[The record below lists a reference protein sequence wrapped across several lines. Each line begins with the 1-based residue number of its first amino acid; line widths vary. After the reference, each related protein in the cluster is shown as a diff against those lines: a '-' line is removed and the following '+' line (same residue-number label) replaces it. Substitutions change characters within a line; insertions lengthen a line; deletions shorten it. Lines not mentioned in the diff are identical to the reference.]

1 MLQRTIKL
9 GAATVLAITTV
20 ATGALAA
27 PAVAAPDGATDR
39 GGHRATQQA
48 LDAAVRA
55 GVPGAT
61 ARAVDGG
68 RAWNGTAGRRGA
80 HDHYRAGSLTK
91 TFVATVLLQLEAEGR
106 LSLDDTV
113 DHWLPGLVEG
123 NGNDGTKITLRQL
136 LNHTSGIFNYTA
148 DKDFQLKVFAKDGF
162 LKHRYDTWTP
172 HQLVRVA
179 TRHKPDFAPGAKWAY
194 SNTNYVLAGMIVE
207 RVTGRPYAEEIR
219 ERILDPLHMTGT
231 SLPGT
236 APTVPRPASRAYSK
250 LTADGSGTPVDVTEL
265 NPSIAGAAGEIISDS
280 KDLNTFYTA
289 LLRGE
294 LLPARQLKEMKT
306 TVPTGS
312 ESPNTRYGLALMR
325 EDLPCGKTV
334 WGHSGGIHGSST
346 LALTTADGDHAL
358 AFNFNGDWA
367 GDQAKVVLAE
377 FCGK

>member
-20 ATGALAA
+20 MAGALAT
-27 PAVAAPDGATDR
+27 PAVAAPEAAGGD
-39 GGHRATQQA
+39 GHRATRQA
-48 LDAAVRA
+48 LEAAVRD

-61 ARAVDGG
+61 AQAVDGG
-68 RAWNGTAGRRGA
+68 RAWSGTAGRRGA

-106 LSLDDTV
+106 LRLDDTV

-123 NGNDGTKITLRQL
+123 NGNDGTKITLRRL
-136 LNHTSGIFNYTA
+136 LNHTSGIFNLTA
-148 DKDFQLKVFAKDGF
+148 DEDFQQKVFAKDGF

-172 HQLVRVA
+172 TELVRVA

-219 ERILDPLHMTGT
+219 DRIINPLRLTAT

-236 APTVPRPASRAYSK
+236 NPTVPRPASRAYSK

-265 NPSIAGAAGEIISDS
+265 NPSVAGAAGEIISDS

-306 TVPTGS
+306 TVPTD
-312 ESPNTRYGLALMR
+312 PATPDTRYGLALMR

-334 WGHSGGIHGSST
+334 WGHSGGIHGSAT

-358 AFNFNGDWA
+358 AFNFNGDWS
-367 GDQAKVVLAE
+367 GDKGKVALAE
-377 FCGK
+377 FCPK